1 LGEEKP
7 KTHLQKPKWETRK
20 PALQSGIRGYYQV
33 NSVTSL
39 SLPPTGLRFE
49 NIDKRYGALFALRRV
64 SLEVGAGECVV
75 LAGRNGS
82 GKTTLLRIAARIV
95 RPTAGTLSFP
105 SVSCEGKEAGSQARS
120 ADLNIGHYEN
130 RSAPASGQ
138 AKDRPLREAG
148 DGRPGYVG
156 HSTMVYDELT
166 AEENL
171 ILFAKLQNVAEPAA
185 RAEEL
190 LHEVGLYERRNSPVR
205 TYSRGM
211 RQRIAIARALIHRPS
226 VLLFDEPATGL
237 DPLGISWLAKTLG
250 EVNRCGCTVVMSLH
264 GESEISGLA
273 TRAVQLD
280 AGSVVGD
287 TKSGASLH
295 SILMFG
301 GG

>member
-1 LGEEKP
+1 MQFK
-7 KTHLQKPKWETRK
+7 
-20 PALQSGIRGYYQV
+20 
-33 NSVTSL
+33 
-39 SLPPTGLRFE
+39 

-64 SLEVGAGECVV
+64 SLEIGAGECVV

-95 RPTAGTLSFP
+95 RPTAGELSFP
-105 SVSCEGKEAGSQARS
+105 GAS
-120 ADLNIGHYEN
+120 AESDGN
-130 RSAPASGQ
+130 
-138 AKDRPLREAG
+138 
-148 DGRPGYVG
+148 GRPGYVG

-171 ILFAKLQNVAEPAA
+171 ILFAKLQNVPQPAA

-190 LHEVGLYERRNSPVR
+190 LHEVGLHERRNSPVR

-237 DPLGISWLAKTLG
+237 DPLGISWLATALG
-250 EVNRCGCTVVMSLH
+250 EVNRSGCTVVMSLH
-264 GESEISGLA
+264 GESEISALA

-287 TKSGASLH
+287 TKAGASLH
-295 SILMFG
+295 SILTFG
-301 GG
+301 GA